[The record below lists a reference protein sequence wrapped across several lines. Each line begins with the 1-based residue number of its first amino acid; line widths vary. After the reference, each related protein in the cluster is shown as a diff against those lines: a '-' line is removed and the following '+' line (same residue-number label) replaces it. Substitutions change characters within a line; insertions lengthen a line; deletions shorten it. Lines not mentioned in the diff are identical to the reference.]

1 VNTVNGSPIASSS
14 SLGDGLQV
22 TLMALAAALLLFCLS
37 VAPPLIAQAS
47 SRRRQA
53 RGRGDMHDTSRP
65 GGN

>member
-22 TLMALAAALLLFCLS
+22 TLMALAAALLLGLS

-53 RGRGDMHDTSRP
+53 RGRGGGHGTGRL